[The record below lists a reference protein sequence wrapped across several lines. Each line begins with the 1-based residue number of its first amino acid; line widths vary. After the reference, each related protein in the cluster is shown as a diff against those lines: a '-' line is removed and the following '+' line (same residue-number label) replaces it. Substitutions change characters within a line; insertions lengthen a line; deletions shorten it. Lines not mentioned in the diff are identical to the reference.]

1 MLPTISTALFVRAS
15 NLEPGWKTDHGVY
28 FRMVRRHWGPFA
40 KIPTSNVPI
49 ALSNPPALLWAARA
63 ARSLWDERQTS
74 LQMRTRGREGRRFGW
89 SNYEVWAREST
100 LLDQLPQLIDDRI
113 ISREWL
119 AKKMRKERTWA
130 EKFHSGQEYLTY
142 VTISGMVGD
151 LL

>member
-1 MLPTISTALFVRAS
+1 
-15 NLEPGWKTDHGVY
+15 
-28 FRMVRRHWGPFA
+28 
-40 KIPTSNVPI
+40 
-49 ALSNPPALLWAARA
+49 
-63 ARSLWDERQTS
+63 
-74 LQMRTRGREGRRFGW
+74 MRTRGREGRRFGW

-119 AKKMRKERTWA
+119 AKKMRKQRTWA